1 MNILD
6 YRSIENHTLSFELL
20 VDGKP
25 ISKLVGTSDIAIP
38 FRLFKNGIALSPI
51 ERLSRNIEKRVVAVC
66 SCSEWGCSSTRCD
79 VVKSWDGNIIFRDFL
94 TKISS
99 PASEFNTFM
108 FCFSPVNYDSVM
120 TEIFQKIEEYE
131 IIQQLER
138 RKLQT

>member
-20 VDGKP
+20 VDGKS
-25 ISKLVGTSDIAIP
+25 ISKLVGTSDTAIP
-38 FRLFKNGIALSPI
+38 YRLFNNGIALSPI
-51 ERLSRNIEKRVVAVC
+51 ERLNSNIEKRVVAVC
-66 SCSEWGCSSTRCD
+66 SCSEWGCSSIRCD
-79 VVKSWDGNIIFRDFL
+79 VVRSWDGNIIFRDFL

-99 PASEFNTFM
+99 PASEFNAFI

-131 IIQQLER
+131 IIQLER
-138 RKLQT
+138 RKSQT

>member
-20 VDGKP
+20 VDGES
-25 ISKLVGTSDIAIP
+25 ISELVGTSDTAIP
-38 FRLFKNGIALSPI
+38 YRLFKNGIALSPI
-51 ERLSRNIEKRVVAVC
+51 ARLNRNIGKQVVAVC

-99 PASEFNTFM
+99 PASEFNVFM
-108 FCFSPVNYDSVM
+108 FSFSPVNYDSVI

-138 RKLQT
+138 LKSQT